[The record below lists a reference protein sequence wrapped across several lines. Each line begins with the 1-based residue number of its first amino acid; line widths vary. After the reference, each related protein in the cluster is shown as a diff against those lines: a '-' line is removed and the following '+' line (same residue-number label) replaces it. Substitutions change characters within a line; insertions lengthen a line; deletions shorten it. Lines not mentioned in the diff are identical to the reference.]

1 MTLRSL
7 SVEYYNL
14 TAEAAEQAMEKQLQH
29 LIETVKDPNQ
39 QKLFRA
45 EMEGFKFLFKK
56 YMRREK
62 INWSKIKPPSK
73 DFIIPMKDLDKC
85 DMPKIQQLVS
95 KICVLKLNGGLG
107 TTMGCVGP
115 KSLIEVRGDQTFLD
129 LTIKQIKVHLNT
141 SDFIIICLFVTF
153 SMERNEFS
161 FVIFFVFD
169 EFSKFAECTPSFQQ
183 NSIESMQKLKIIQCL

>member
-1 MTLRSL
+1 MSLRSL
-7 SVEYYNL
+7 SVEYFNL

-29 LIETVKDPNQ
+29 LIETVKDPTQ
-39 QKLFRA
+39 QKLFGA

-129 LTIKQIKVHLNT
+129 LTIKQIKVFKYFRFRYYL
-141 SDFIIICLFVTF
+141 
-153 SMERNEFS
+153 S
-161 FVIFFVFD
+161 FWNF
-169 EFSKFAECTPSFQQ
+169 
-183 NSIESMQKLKIIQCL
+183 LKGET